1 MICVSQRQAALLGKP
16 VDALIHRH
24 AKGLHSHRH
33 QVVLADRE
41 NYIHQLLRVVPGV
54 ELGPGPITDVGVAMQ
69 LSTALNRTRSK
80 LDPALDGLASCG
92 EHVWSEPTDKPAN

>member
-69 LSTALNRTRSK
+69 FVHRTQQDAVETR
-80 LDPALDGLASCG
+80 PCPGRP
-92 EHVWSEPTDKPAN
+92 SELW